1 MGGINFEY
9 FSNTH
14 KNVPGDTGCIQLVC
28 QLDDKDL
35 PTVPHINVTIPQD
48 YPLSAP
54 VYPSGDPDY
63 LTTPFL
69 ERVDTAFSSRLMQLP
84 PQHTLSQLLTAWEL
98 SVRAAC
104 SPTYNVN
111 TSNGAA
117 AVLSGL

>member
-1 MGGINFEY
+1 MG
-9 FSNTH
+9 FSREKLQDSNQDS
-14 KNVPGDTGCIQLVC
+14 KSGSPLVC

-35 PTVPHINVTIPQD
+35 PTVPHINVTIPHD
-48 YPLSAP
+48 YPHSAP

-63 LTTPFL
+63 LSTPFL

-104 SPTYNVN
+104 
-111 TSNGAA
+111 
-117 AVLSGL
+117 